1 MSDLEDLLNDVEET
15 EEVEAEAQ
23 PEAEAT
29 AKAEAETESE
39 TEKVETEKSEEVETT
54 AAKESEEEESW
65 TKAAVLDERRKRQ
78 ELERKLAEYEKA
90 KPERP
95 DVFEDQD
102 GAFGHV
108 KDELRSEIG
117 NIKLELSQDMMR
129 SIHEDYDE
137 LESEFIELAKDNAAL
152 LTELNQAKNP
162 ARFAYETAKKARQA
176 AELKDVEGMRAK
188 IEAEMRAEIE
198 AKLKAEAE
206 ESAKKK
212 SGKDQALSPSLAAST
227 STGGVDNFEDDSL
240 EAILS

>member
-1 MSDLEDLLNDVEET
+1 MLSLDDILNDVEAT
-15 EEVEAEAQ
+15 EEVTEAAQ
-23 PEAEAT
+23 PEAKAPAATETDTATEAD
-29 AKAEAETESE
+29 KVEAEKPEA
-39 TEKVETEKSEEVETT
+39 ETT
-54 AAKESEEEESW
+54 AAKESEEESW

-162 ARFAYETAKKARQA
+162 ARFAYETAQKARQA

-240 EAILS
+240 DVILS